1 MVSGAIPVGLFTGPD
16 FSKAVRSS
24 SGCVPLAYYSPDAD
38 LASHCVGGGGLRS
51 EAAAG
56 WFPGHAGGA

>member
-1 MVSGAIPVGLFTGPD
+1 M
-16 FSKAVRSS
+16 RSY

-38 LASHCVGGGGLRS
+38 LASHCVGGGWGVTNS